1 MLSLS
6 DDELQ
11 IIFDLARP
19 LEPALRDPF
28 LQAVALALAKYPPE
42 ALGPGLIARVV
53 RPLQREFLRH
63 PTGRETS
70 LVIHGGS

>member
-19 LEPALRDPF
+19 LEPELRDPCPKAF
-28 LQAVALALAKYPPE
+28 GLALKFVP
-42 ALGPGLIARVV
+42 AR
-53 RPLQREFLRH
+53 RCKLAP
-63 PTGRETS
+63 
-70 LVIHGGS
+70 